1 MKDELRFYKSK
12 IKQLQNKLK
21 LSEEYLKHL
30 YNDDKKDLQL
40 IEIVFA
46 EIEINTSTIFD
57 LTFEDAI
64 STKSADTIIKE
75 IRESRYK
82 HE

>member
-12 IKQLQNKLK
+12 IEQLQNKLK